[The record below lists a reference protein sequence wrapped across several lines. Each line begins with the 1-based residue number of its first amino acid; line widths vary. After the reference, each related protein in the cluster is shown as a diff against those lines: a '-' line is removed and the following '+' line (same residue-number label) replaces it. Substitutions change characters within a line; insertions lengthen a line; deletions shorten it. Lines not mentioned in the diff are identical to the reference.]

1 MRAQPIGV
9 DKTLV
14 EWGICGASNIPH
26 GSKPDADQPN
36 LYYLHEI
43 PKVNL
48 EDKGIVERV
57 QKGARSGMVTPSR
70 LHANEH
76 GLLTFARFLAR
87 RLTGAAA

>member
-1 MRAQPIGV
+1 
-9 DKTLV
+9 
-14 EWGICGASNIPH
+14 
-26 GSKPDADQPN
+26 
-36 LYYLHEI
+36 
-43 PKVNL
+43 VNL